1 MKNIYKKITRLC
13 LMTVFCCVSAGAM
26 AQAWDGTTRTLP
38 TLSDGVYQISNG
50 AEFAGFADLIN
61 GGAHY
66 LNEMNAVLTADIDLA
81 DKAWTPVGTSKASYS
96 GVFDGAGHTINGLN
110 VSVSTVSTAD
120 TVFAGLFGHVA
131 GGTVKNMIVY
141 GRLASQEGW
150 TGVVGLAMFTDKTV
164 TGRGATV
171 DSIISYLDVTV
182 TGTGGRRG
190 GVVGSMVGYY
200 AAATS
205 TTPEIYPRVW
215 AKRCVFNGTITCA
228 STSTGNVGGIVGY
241 ATTECRII
249 NSYNTGRVTHNNTA
263 KTSVYV
269 SGILGYINAKTCI
282 VSKCLNWGQII
293 KTGDLSN
300 TGSVFGIITNL
311 DTDSEKCYFLEGS
324 ATSNVGAGSVANG
337 VTNPTVSVSK
347 ATLFTGEIAYNLG
360 KTYWGQNIGTDS
372 FPVLKSAASP
382 AVYRVTFDVDNALTY
397 QYTNGLVTRPEND
410 PAKDGST
417 FGGWYNGEEA
427 FVFSAPISDDVT
439 LTAKWTAVTALNSES
454 AAKVKIS
461 ALNRNIMVENADGQ
475 DVSVYDLTGSLA
487 ATGIAGRSIPVARNG
502 VYIVKLGHQAYKVI
516 LK

>member
-13 LMTVFCCVSAGAM
+13 LITVFCCVSAGAM
-26 AQAWDGTTRTLP
+26 AQAWDGTTRTTP
-38 TLSDGVYQISNG
+38 TAIAGVYQISNG
-50 AEFAGFADLIN
+50 AEFAGFVDLIN
-61 GGAHY
+61 GGTHY
-66 LNEMNAVLTADIDLA
+66 LNEYNAVLTADIDLA
-81 DKAWTPVGTSKASYS
+81 DKVWTPVGTSKASYS

-110 VSVSTVSTAD
+110 VSVSTVSTGD

-131 GGTVKNMIVY
+131 GGTVKNMIVN
-141 GRLASQEGW
+141 GSVASQEGW
-150 TGVVGLAMFTDKTV
+150 TGVVGYVTYTDKTE

-182 TGTGGRRG
+182 TGPSGRRG
-190 GVVGSMVGYY
+190 GVIGSMVGFY
-200 AAATS
+200 AAATA
-205 TTPEIYPRVW
+205 TTPEIYPRIW

-249 NSYNTGRVTHNNTA
+249 NSYSTGRIQHDNIIKA
-263 KTSVYV
+263 GVYV

-293 KTGDLSN
+293 KAGDLSN
-300 TGSVFGIITNL
+300 TGSIFGIISNL
-311 DTDSEKCYFLEGS
+311 DTDSEKCYFLEGT
-324 ATSNVGAGSVANG
+324 ATSNKGAGTVAAG
-337 VTNPTVSVSK
+337 VTNPTISVSR
-347 ATLFTGEIAYNLG
+347 ATFFTGEIAYNLG
-360 KTYWGQNIGTDS
+360 KTYWGQKIGTDS

-382 AVYRVTFDVDNALTY
+382 AVQRVTFDVDNVLTY

-439 LTAKWTAVTALNSES
+439 LTAKWTPLTALDSES
-454 AAKVKIS
+454 AAKVRAF

-475 DVSVYDLTGSLA
+475 NVSVYNLTGSLA
-487 ATGIAGRSIPVARNG
+487 ATGTAGRSIPVAQDG
-502 VYIVKLGHQAYKVI
+502 VYIVKVGNQAYKVI